1 MKKTYKEP
9 SIQLC
14 MTRNIILYV
23 LIPLFFAL
31 AVLCGLLNYN
41 LSAGTIEAYQMMFNQ
56 NILAID
62 SAILQSNY
70 ASSTMITYT
79 GNIRLLQNYY
89 QAQNEYEKFS
99 VISHIENMIS
109 NCQAIALNSFQG
121 EMILLMN
128 DGRIIDAIKTADI
141 SDRLSEYD
149 WWEDL
154 QKTGSILYWNGNIQ
168 EIFEPHQ
175 HQNYVAF
182 GRQLMRYKEEPLGYA
197 LVRIPSEKF
206 FQFSEDP
213 QFQDGTLALFS
224 SDGRIIASDGG
235 TIKNETLKNLY
246 QYWKNRNENTGK
258 WKKYFYMAS
267 RLDSC
272 GNSIVYAIEKSNMF
286 RRVEIIFI
294 STIVFMIVTGV
305 GLVAVIIY
313 LSHYI
318 AKPILF
324 FADRICLIEQHKPEM
339 LILNKHHYKETKVL
353 EEGMIR
359 AQKRI
364 NLLVKE
370 VRRETEMKE
379 KARYD
384 ALRAQITP
392 HFLFNTLNAIR
403 WKASLNHDEEVAD
416 ILSDLG
422 VLLSEAYRNTDELER
437 IENAMLILDAYVK
450 IMQIRFGDKVQFFF
464 SVSEEIREYLIP
476 RFCLQPL
483 VENSFI
489 HGMGRV
495 KDGII
500 VLRGEKQGKDILF
513 TLIDNGSGL
522 QGKQIDLTKE
532 HDLKQRGISGIGLPN
547 IHKRIQI
554 LFGKEYGLYV
564 DNSLEVGFKISLKI
578 PAITE
583 TDKKVTE

>member
-1 MKKTYKEP
+1 MKKIYSEP

-14 MTRNIILYV
+14 MTKNIILCV

-41 LSAGTIEAYQMMFNQ
+41 LSAGTVEAYQMMFNQ
-56 NILAID
+56 NLQAID

-79 GNIRLLQNYY
+79 ENIRLLQKYY
-89 QAQNEYEKFS
+89 QAQNEYDKFS
-99 VISHIENMIS
+99 VISHIEKMIS
-109 NCQAIALNSFQG
+109 NCQAIALNSFHG

-128 DGRIIDAIKTADI
+128 DGRMIDSIKTSDI
-141 SDRLSEYD
+141 SDRLSGYD
-149 WWEDL
+149 WWDDL
-154 QKTGSILYWNGNIQ
+154 QKTGSMLYWNSDIQ
-168 EIFEPHQ
+168 EIFELHQ
-175 HQNYVAF
+175 HQEFIAF
-182 GRQLMRYKEEPLGYA
+182 GRQLMRYKEAPLGYA
-197 LVRIPSEKF
+197 IVRIPSENF
-206 FQFSEDP
+206 FQFSEEP
-213 QFQDGTLALFS
+213 QFQGGTLALFS
-224 SDGRIIASDGG
+224 SDGRIIARDGN
-235 TIKNETLKNLY
+235 TIENETLDHLH
-246 QYWKNRNENTGK
+246 QYWKSGNENTGK
-258 WKKYFYMAS
+258 WKRFFYMAS

-272 GNSIVYAIEKSNMF
+272 GNSIVYAIERSHMF
-286 RRVEIIFI
+286 RRVELIFI
-294 STIVFMIVTGV
+294 STIVFMLITGI

-339 LILNKHHYKETKVL
+339 LVLSKHHYRETKVL

-364 NLLVKE
+364 DLLVKE
-370 VRRETEMKE
+370 IRKETEMKE

-422 VLLSEAYRNTDELER
+422 VLLSEAYQNTDELEL
-437 IENAMLILDAYVK
+437 IKNAIQILDAYVK
-450 IMQIRFGDKVQFFF
+450 IMQVRFGDKVQFFF
-464 SVSEEIREYLIP
+464 SISEEIQEYCIP

-489 HGMGRV
+489 HGMGRS
-495 KDGII
+495 KEGII
-500 VLRGEKQGKDILF
+500 VLRGEKHGNNILF
-513 TLIDNGSGL
+513 TLIDNGTGL

-532 HDLKQRGISGIGLPN
+532 QDLKERGVSGIGLAN
-547 IHKRIQI
+547 IHQRIQM
-554 LFGKEYGLYV
+554 LFGKEYGLSV
-564 DNSLEVGFKISLKI
+564 DNSLEVGFKISLNI

-583 TDKKVTE
+583 TERKVTE